1 MDVSDD
7 ADRLQTLLYSSYS
20 ADVVRQLERP
30 LLDDGVPLMRMAAS
44 ALARVTWA
52 LRDDEDVGVD
62 DARFPVLAV
71 RCMRMR
77 LGRLFVRVGVCW
89 CWIRRLIFLGARLVF
104 PRVRLVSGCRLRSS
118 VRGVRMWC
126 LML

>member
-1 MDVSDD
+1 MLRMRGSRCWLALGTMVAMACMRGLSWRVRVR
-7 ADRLQTLLYSSYS
+7 RLPRLL
-20 ADVVRQLERP
+20 
-30 LLDDGVPLMRMAAS
+30 
-44 ALARVTWA
+44 
-52 LRDDEDVGVD
+52 
-62 DARFPVLAV
+62 LAV